1 MNRDDGRLSDG
12 VVLQDRLKPQLNSP
26 PIWEGRGGRG
36 GKGGEGEEGRG
47 GEEGCRRESGRRPPQ
62 RWRGAPGSPETT
74 AQLTSRL
81 GWRVREGREVREGER
96 EKGRPS
102 HEPISPQYV
111 ESLSNLNNNHDWRDN
126 LMISRIILIKFRS
139 DDHTRGPLH

>member
-62 RWRGAPGSPETT
+62 
-74 AQLTSRL
+74 
-81 GWRVREGREVREGER
+81 
-96 EKGRPS
+96 
-102 HEPISPQYV
+102 
-111 ESLSNLNNNHDWRDN
+111 
-126 LMISRIILIKFRS
+126 
-139 DDHTRGPLH
+139 